1 MIKYLIIILVFL
13 CPISKVE
20 AKTEQAEIERLST
33 LMYKYYSSDSIDL
46 FMSVTDSLKQI
57 CLKSGDEA
65 TFYKA
70 WGNQATYAFSKKSRE
85 EGLAIAKA
93 ERTYAEEHDSKW
105 GFYTSTNTYATLM
118 SSIGML
124 DESAK
129 AFQQAIDYQRRF
141 FPKESA
147 AFQYIGLAKI
157 EHNRHHFDKVI
168 EYAEKALAEP
178 GIIPIHKLSAYNYL
192 CAGLGELSSEKSV
205 GSSLKQ
211 KFNKAYALRQ
221 QLIEEE
227 KLSDSMGGIVR
238 YYEAKVNGR
247 YNELPELAQKV
258 QGMANRL
265 AFIPAAWAS
274 VGDFKKAYYS
284 FKNYKMYTDSVN
296 RAEIGRATSEYG
308 VQLDLARAENEM
320 KDLRIA
326 NQEHREHIH
335 HIIMGTVGLIAV
347 IVIASLLFH
356 LHRRNKHN
364 KEIETAYEKLENT
377 YEELE
382 KAYEKLEVTTKAKER
397 MESELRIAREI
408 QMDMVPRIFPA
419 FPERHDIDI
428 YASLNS
434 AKEVGGDLY
443 DFFIQN
449 DRLYFCIGD
458 IAGKGIPASLFMSVV
473 VNIFRMVAKEGFP
486 PAYIATKLNDALS
499 TENRNGMF
507 VTMFIGEINL
517 RTGCF
522 EFCNA
527 GHNPP
532 LIIDR
537 PLDIHQPCRP
547 NFIEVESNVPIGLWP
562 DLEFVGE
569 SISNIKDRTLF
580 LYTDGLTEAENYSQE
595 QFGEDRLYHLF
606 QTRPFESAR
615 QTVDMA
621 NTAVLSYVGGAEQ
634 SDDLTMLCIRVK

>member
-192 CAGLGELSSEKSV
+192 CAGLGGLLNEKSV
-205 GSSLKQ
+205 DSFLKQ

-265 AFIPAAWAS
+265 AFIPVAWES

-434 AKEVGGDLY
+434 AKEVG
-443 DFFIQN
+443 
-449 DRLYFCIGD
+449 
-458 IAGKGIPASLFMSVV
+458 A
-473 VNIFRMVAKEGFP
+473 
-486 PAYIATKLNDALS
+486 